1 MEPLMALDLNPIRQ
15 AAAIPIRDGRICL
28 VTSSSGKRW
37 VIPKGNFEPGKSA
50 CEIALQE
57 AWEEAGLTGV
67 LQREPVGSYLYEKYG
82 SSHHVLVFVLHVAEL
97 ADKWPEDQVRRRV
110 WLRPS
115 EALAR
120 LDDAGL
126 RDIVRAACRA
136 LRREKRQKKLGS
148 R

>member
-1 MEPLMALDLNPIRQ
+1 MTLDANLVRQ
-15 AAAIPIRDGRICL
+15 AAAIPIRDGRLCL

-82 SSHHVLVFVLHVAEL
+82 STHHVLVFVLHVTEM
-97 ADKWPEDQVRRRV
+97 ADKWPEDQVRRRL

-115 EALAR
+115 ESLDR
-120 LDDAGL
+120 LDDPGL
-126 RDIVRAACRA
+126 REIVKAAWRA
-136 LRREKRQKKLGS
+136 LRRERRRKLRS